1 MANINITLEAGLTND
16 YGVFNLNLNM
26 IKDEKK
32 NCLSVDIISDGDQF
46 VESENSEFQHGGNTN
61 YKDHEGI
68 KPIDSNIS
76 NWTNYGSRLVEKL
89 RKYLN
94 NLTKD
99 TYALGELWEDYKK
112 YTNQFEV
119 IFTGDYKD
127 SSSEDYEYIS
137 YNNQLVNV
145 KDTNKTVKTY
155 SLYDGY
161 KGIGIEAYIIHFSKY
176 YNIYS
181 LTSGSQ
187 KILRP
192 LLYYSEDLDTYNIG
206 IRTNTINNETTYEPY
221 LRYLTCL
228 NFWRS
233 KKGGD
238 RKEYLHVDLASY
250 DEKTDIYDCTINN
263 MTHIVNNHEEN
274 SEGHNWSQF
283 RTNPDNRPTFEMKWE
298 ENWNKMPTGFF
309 LLGFYEKNNGY
320 WFDYTNTGSKDT
332 KKYLPKVW
340 TDTFSG
346 IGEFNVTTHRT
357 NNNEYGYMGNA
368 GLIGGG
374 IKVNLAFLG
383 LMYRYDKNKNWHI
396 FNSYFPTSSP
406 SQPSKKLDLV
416 TQNIYYNSS
425 AKYPKTI
432 GLIISSILTS
442 IYVYKDESSQNIKYI
457 SDIVFLG
464 DYSTTYTKDIVYK
477 IYKSKNTVT
486 DNDLLLFHKMSYT
499 DYIKELQEYE
509 LKEDK
514 TFNNNNV
521 NAIIKSG
528 VKNIPLQFKLNY
540 LQPKLDNIG
549 DIASVRVCTITGE
562 EINCSNDIVKP
573 NELYYLDDN
582 NNINN
587 INSNFTIKWLQS
599 LEKKDDG
606 ILLGKLDPKL
616 ENTPNSY
623 IKDMFNYNDGILGFN
638 INEIISKKIPRYS
651 IKTDEKYDNTFFDL
665 LTNDILLPAARI
677 F

>member
-16 YGVFNLNLNM
+16 YGVFNLNLDM
-26 IKDEKK
+26 IEDKEK

-68 KPIDSNIS
+68 KPIDSNIP

-119 IFTGDYKD
+119 IFSETNET
-127 SSSEDYEYIS
+127 SSSKDYEYIS
-137 YNNQLVNV
+137 YNNQLVNAS
-145 KDTNKTVKTY
+145 KKKIKTY

-176 YNIYS
+176 YNIYAI
-181 LTSGSQ
+181 TSGSQ

-206 IRTNTINNETTYEPY
+206 INNNQPYLKYLACLDFWRGKSGWSANRYLRVDLLDYDSAANLYDYKNRRTNIIDFY
-221 LRYLTCL
+221 
-228 NFWRS
+228 S
-233 KKGGD
+233 D
-238 RKEYLHVDLASY
+238 
-250 DEKTDIYDCTINN
+250 TDDNK
-263 MTHIVNNHEEN
+263 H
-274 SEGHNWSQF
+274 WSQF
-283 RTNPDNRPTFEMKWE
+283 RTNLDNRPTFEMIWE
-298 ENWNKMPTGFF
+298 EKWNSMPTGFF
-309 LLGFYEKNNGY
+309 LLGFYDKSNGY
-320 WFDYTNTGSKDT
+320 WFDKTNTGSKPEG
-332 KKYLPKVW
+332 KYFPQAW
-340 TDTFSG
+340 QNTFGKRSG
-346 IGEFNVTTHRT
+346 FNISVHRT
-357 NNNEYGYMGNA
+357 RDNG
-368 GLIGGG
+368 GLIGGDQDDTTG
-374 IKVNLAFLG
+374 FIGF
-383 LMYRYDKNKNWHI
+383 MYRYDKNKNWHI
-396 FNSYFPTSSP
+396 FNTYIPLYRD
-406 SQPSKKLDLV
+406 QMIIKD
-416 TQNIYYNSS
+416 NIVYGNGNGNQY
-425 AKYPKTI
+425 YPKSA

-442 IYVYKDESSQNIKYI
+442 MYIYKDESAQNIKYI

-477 IYKSKNTVT
+477 IYKNNEKVT

-499 DYIKELQEYE
+499 DYIKELQTYVQD
-509 LKEDK
+509 EDK
-514 TFNNNNV
+514 TFSNNNV

-528 VKNIPLQFKLNY
+528 VKNIPLQFKLDY
-540 LQPKLDNIG
+540 LQPELNSIG
-549 DIASVRVCTITGE
+549 NVSSVQICKITGE
-562 EINCSNDIVKP
+562 KMNCSTDIVKP
-573 NELYYLDDN
+573 NELYYLDNN

-587 INSNFTIKWLQS
+587 INSNFTIKWLEN
-599 LEKKDDG
+599 LEEKDG
-606 ILLGKLDPKL
+606 VLLGKLDSKL
-616 ENTPNSY
+616 KDTPNSN
-623 IKDMFNYNDGILGFN
+623 IWEMFNYDDGNLGFEN
-638 INEIISKKIPRYS
+638 TEIIGKGTPCYS
-651 IKTDEKYDNTFFDL
+651 IMTDESDHFNAFYDL